1 MGLLG
6 GAIWCCGM
14 TASFM
19 AVKAASPAISYGL
32 SNAAPV
38 VAVLW
43 GLLVWKEFKG
53 APAGTNR
60 ILALMFV
67 FYLIG
72 LVLIT
77 WSNA

>member
-1 MGLLG
+1 
-6 GAIWCCGM
+6 
-14 TASFM
+14 
-19 AVKAASPAISYGL
+19 VKAASPAISYGL